1 MSHISLNDVSLIF
14 SKLSPIDV
22 NLKRQLLTLG
32 RNKNKRQIAALRD
45 INLSL
50 VGGDQLGIIG
60 LNGAGKSTLLEVMC
74 GFLPPSQGKISSSGQ
89 ILSLLGNSATGLD
102 LELTGKQNVAKLS
115 TALGMSRKEIGKAQ
129 KPIQEFS
136 GLGDRFCDP
145 VHTYSTGMKTRL
157 RVATILEMTPDILI
171 MDEGIGATDEKF
183 GAAMGER
190 VGEFIRSAGILV
202 LASHDMN
209 FINRFTTRCII
220 LEDGQ
225 ITAHGPTS
233 KVVENYK
240 ESVHQP
246 NIRS

>member
-1 MSHISLNDVSLIF
+1 MSHLFINDVSLVF

-32 RNKNKRQIAALRD
+32 RNKNNRQIAALRD
-45 INLSL
+45 INLTL
-50 VGGDQLGIIG
+50 VEGDQLGIIG

-115 TALGMSRKEIGKAQ
+115 TALGLSRKEISKAQ

-136 GLGDRFCDP
+136 DLGDRFYDP
-145 VHTYSTGMKTRL
+145 VHTYSTGMKARL
-157 RVATILEMTPDILI
+157 RIATILEMTPDILI
-171 MDEGIGATDEKF
+171 MDEGIGTTDAKF
-183 GAAMGER
+183 GAALGER
-190 VGEFIRSAGILV
+190 VGEFIKSAGILV

-209 FINRFTTRCII
+209 FINRFTTKSI
-220 LEDGQ
+220 LLNEGRIVSSGSSSEVIED
-225 ITAHGPTS
+225 
-233 KVVENYK
+233 YK
-240 ESVHQP
+240 NLV
-246 NIRS
+246 N